1 MNRYLRIA
9 AAALLDTTAAGCS
22 APKKSSYV
30 IESKD
35 NVITLEVENVEAET
49 EMEGQIIANE
59 GEHVFVETA
68 LTAGKLTMNFVRG
81 DDGDEINPPVDY
93 ELTGEDTAEYVL
105 DPHDYTVKFKVGEEA
120 TGTVKVY
127 TGAPSYQAEEEEG
140 QAPIMNFVG
149 RYGIER
155 CTIEIVPA
163 GTPGWAEATISWRT
177 SAAEVSGWTMSGPFD
192 PETKTIEYDNCVKT
206 DYVYGTDD
214 KIQSEEV
221 VYENGTGRIIFDE
234 TVGLLLTWEDDQENI
249 ADETV
254 FVFHN

>member
-9 AAALLDTTAAGCS
+9 AAALLVTTAAGCS

-35 NVITLEVENVEAET
+35 NVITVEAKQVEAET
-49 EMEGQIIANE
+49 EMDGEITVSE

-81 DDGDEINPPVDY
+81 DEGDEVNPPVDY

-105 DPHDYTVKFKVGEEA
+105 DPHDYTVKFTVSEEA
-120 TGTVKVY
+120 SGTVKVY
-127 TGAPSYQAEEEEG
+127 TGVPSYQEDG
-140 QAPIMNFVG
+140 QNPIMNFVG

-155 CTIEIVPA
+155 CTIEIAPA
-163 GTPGWAEATISWRT
+163 GTPGWAEATINWRT
-177 SAAEVSGWTMSGPFD
+177 SAAEVSSWTMSGPFD
-192 PETKTIEYDNCVKT
+192 PKTLTIAYDNCVKT
-206 DYVYGTDD
+206 DYVYGEDD

-221 VYENGTGRIIFDE
+221 VYENGTGRITFDE

-249 ADETV
+249 AAETV
-254 FVFHN
+254 FAYVN